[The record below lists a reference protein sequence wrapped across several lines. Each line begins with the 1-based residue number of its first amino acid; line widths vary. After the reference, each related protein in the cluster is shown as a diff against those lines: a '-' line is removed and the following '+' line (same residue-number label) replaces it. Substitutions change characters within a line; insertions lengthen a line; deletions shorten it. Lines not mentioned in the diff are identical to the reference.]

1 MTLTNVNIVIM
12 ISEVIVEALVKPFA
26 NTISTYIK
34 NRLQEEEYIDN
45 MRSLLSANYMSRS
58 RIKNMLHS
66 SEPVQFMDIY
76 CPLRIKKL
84 ATNNFNRS
92 EETLEV
98 SSVSDLMDTFNNV
111 AIFGNA
117 GSGKSTL
124 VNFLYLDAIEKKYKY
139 PILIYLRYLNDTEES
154 LLDIL
159 EHQLLGFSK
168 EQSNELF
175 LSLLKEGHFL
185 FIFDGYDEI
194 SPNKQYR
201 VSRQIKDIMSLY
213 SLNKFIL
220 TSRPLEQ
227 LYSLDSFHNYAMV
240 PLTEKE
246 RNAFIKKQFSDI
258 DHGMSEFIIKKLSEN
273 PNEYYDQLLNTPL
286 LIILCILN
294 FRFNSDMPLKKTE
307 FYARIFDALFQGHDW
322 LSKNGFE
329 RTMEC
334 NLTKDEYISILNEFS
349 FYTHFKSQYFFKKQD
364 VLNAIGYIKSRKG
377 YNDKL
382 WNIDNKKLLNDLSV
396 AINILVVDGGYYTFP
411 HKSFQEYYVANFIIN
426 KSEQNRIRIYEKFV
440 QKIYQGQGSLLTQS
454 LLSMLYEMDKKLF
467 IGKFFLPL
475 LLGFKENINNR
486 SINAYMDESQLVHF
500 LSMINSIIFGY
511 DEYEYL
517 RDLFSLGV
525 ITRHLDEIKK
535 LISHIEHMQNALNDD
550 DDFLLSE
557 M

>member
-1 MTLTNVNIVIM
+1 M
-12 ISEVIVEALVKPFA
+12 ISEVIVEALVKPFV
-26 NTISTYIK
+26 NTISTFIK
-34 NRLQEEEYIDN
+34 NKLQEDEYIDN

-84 ATNNFNRS
+84 ATNNFNRP
-92 EETLEV
+92 EEILEV
-98 SSVSDLMDTFNNV
+98 SSVRDLMDTFNNV

-139 PILIYLRYLNDTEES
+139 PILIYLRYLNDTNDS

-159 EHQLLGFSK
+159 KHQLFGFSK
-168 EQSNELF
+168 DQSNELF

-194 SPNKQYR
+194 SPNKQYII
-201 VSRQIKDIMSLY
+201 SRQIKDLMSLY

-227 LYSLDSFHNYAMV
+227 LYSLDSFHNYTIV

-246 RNAFIKKQFSDI
+246 RNAFIKKQFSDK
-258 DHGMSEFIIKKLSEN
+258 DQRMSEFIIKKLSEH

-294 FRFNSDMPLKKTE
+294 FRFNSDLPLKKTE
-307 FYARIFDALFQGHDW
+307 FYARIFDVLFQGHDW

-334 NLTKDEYISILNEFS
+334 DLTKDDYISILNEFS

-364 VLNAIGYIKSRKG
+364 VLNAIGYIKRKKG

-382 WNIDNKKLLNDLSV
+382 WNIDDKKLLNDLSV
-396 AINILVVDGGYYTFP
+396 AINILVVDGGYYTYP
-411 HKSFQEYYVANFIIN
+411 HKSFQEYYVANFINN
-426 KSEQNRIRIYEKFV
+426 KSEQNRTRIYEKFI
-440 QKIYQGQGSLLTQS
+440 QKMYIGDSSLLTQS
-454 LLSMLYEMDKKLF
+454 LLSMLYEMDKKIF
-467 IGKFFLPL
+467 IGNFILPL
-475 LLGFKENINNR
+475 LLGLKENVNNH
-486 SINAYMDESQLVHF
+486 SIRVYMDVPRLAHL
-500 LSMINSIIFGY
+500 LSMLNSIIYGY
-511 DEYEYL
+511 DEYESI
-517 RDLFSLGV
+517 RDLFTFGS
-525 ITRHLDEIKK
+525 ITLYLDEINK
-535 LISHIEHMQNALNDD
+535 LISVIKNIQSSLNDD
-550 DDFLLSE
+550 DDFLIYE